1 MNLQL
6 KPGQRITIA
15 GRTGSGKS
23 YLGKYFALRAPTR
36 WFVLDSK
43 QDALYDDYKPST
55 KFDLKRIVSSLSE
68 NKFHV
73 FRPDS
78 CEPDYLDSIVGALHD
93 GTENIGLLVDELY
106 MLHNNG
112 RSGPGLQ
119 GWLTRGRSRKQS
131 FIGLTQRP
139 AWLSTFCFSEADY
152 ITTMQLTL
160 EKDRKTMY
168 SYTGN
173 ATFLS
178 NPEKFEFLMYD
189 IHADKSARFKPVK
202 IIERKG

>member
-6 KPGQRITIA
+6 KPGQRVTIA

-55 KFDLKRIVSSLSE
+55 KFDLKRIVSSLGD

-73 FRPDS
+73 FRPES
-78 CEPDYLDSIVGALHD
+78 CEPDYLDAIVGALHD

-152 ITTMQLTL
+152 ITSMQLTL

-173 ATFLS
+173 AQFLS
-178 NPEKFEFLMYD
+178 NPDKFEFLMYD
-189 IHADKSARFKPVK
+189 IHGDETARFKPAK